1 MTVRRY
7 ADLALQYVLN
17 VPSGQPDD
25 ADMPLV
31 FCLHGRGADAN
42 DLADLAPMI
51 DGPSGYR
58 FIFPNAPKPFEPV
71 PGMTFGYSWFDGLPP
86 ERDSIASSRS
96 LLLRFIDQALGRYPT
111 PSGKVIMSGFSQ
123 GGLMAIDVGFRTT
136 QSLAGIVVMSGAL
149 YEDDPPDFK
158 KRLLVLMVHGTQ
170 DEMINV
176 NLARRARRVL
186 EQHGVVVEYHEF
198 PMGHFVTPESMA
210 VVGDFIRRCLSIGE

>member
-17 VPSGQPDD
+17 VPSGQPDG
-25 ADMPLV
+25 AEMPLV

-58 FIFPNAPKPFEPV
+58 FIFPNAPKPFEPY

-86 ERDSIASSRS
+86 ERDSIAASRN
-96 LLLRFIDQALGRYPT
+96 LLLRFIDQALGRYPP

-123 GGLMAIDVGFRTT
+123 GGLMAIDVGFRTQ

-149 YEDDPPDFK
+149 YEDDLPDFK
-158 KRLLVLMVHGTQ
+158 KRVPVLIVHGTQ

-176 NLARRARRVL
+176 NLGRRARRVL
-186 EQHGVVVEYHEF
+186 EQHGIEVKYHEF

-210 VVGDFIRRCLSIGE
+210 VVGDFIRRRLETVE

>member
-25 ADMPLV
+25 AEMPLV

-86 ERDSIASSRS
+86 ERDSIASSRN
-96 LLLRFIDQALGRYPT
+96 LLLRFIDQALERYPT

-136 QSLAGIVVMSGAL
+136 QSLAGIAVMSGAL

-158 KRLLVLMVHGTQ
+158 KRLPVLMVHGTQ

-186 EQHGVVVEYHEF
+186 EQHGVAVEYHEF

-210 VVGDFIRRCLSIGE
+210 VVGDFIRRCLDIVE